1 MSADNGIYILPSPK
15 DGKIEFRV
23 AHAQAIEN
31 IDYDPLYEVLLFKNA
46 PVFQTYK
53 EAIVYADKLA
63 EDYDFLEYG
72 IGVLDERKS
81 PFLHLTEKE
90 AMNQLF
96 PDRAN
101 NN

>member
-23 AHAQAIEN
+23 SHAQAIEN

-46 PVFQTYK
+46 PVFCSYK
-53 EAIVYADKLA
+53 EAVFYAEKLA

-72 IGVLDERKS
+72 ICALDERKA
-81 PFLHLTEKE
+81 PFVHMNEKE
-90 AMNQLF
+90 AMSKLF
-96 PDRAN
+96 PV
-101 NN
+101 